1 MVMPMAGRAR
11 LTTCMP
17 HVQAAEKLIGNQAGF
32 AVQVA
37 AYTNGRN
44 TVSEYDLLLLQHVL
58 WQRPEESQRITDYLL
73 GQLASDSGGQID
85 MLMQGALITQRQE
98 CQGFTEAKGWARG

>member
-1 MVMPMAGRAR
+1 M
-11 LTTCMP
+11 LT
-17 HVQAAEKLIGNQAGF
+17 HDLWL
-32 AVQVA
+32 QVA

-58 WQRPEESQRITDYLL
+58 WQRPEEAQRIADYLL

-85 MLMQGALITQRQE
+85 MLLQGA
-98 CQGFTEAKGWARG
+98 RGDALPLC